1 MRSRCPPV
9 SPTLKAPFP
18 WFGGKARIAAQIW
31 ARLGD
36 VPSYVEPFFG
46 SGAVLLAR
54 PHAPRIETVNDA
66 DGMVANFW
74 RAVGAAGDEFARH
87 ADWPVNE
94 ADLHARHLWLI
105 GQRERLT
112 ERLMADPDF
121 FDAKAAGWWAWGASC
136 WIGSGWCSGKGP
148 WGVVDGVFT
157 HLGDTGVKRQMPHL
171 GDAGRGVNRQMPHLA
186 NAGQG
191 VNRQMPHLGNA
202 GQGAFAELQ
211 QRLRRVR
218 VVCGDWS
225 RVLGDCVLFPS
236 GALCGVVLDP
246 PYRSEN
252 SIEYAAGGAMDHAA
266 LEAWCRENG
275 ERRELRIAL
284 CGYEGEYDL
293 PGWSVVPWKAAG
305 GYGSQGDGLGRENS
319 AKERVWFSPHCLP
332 EHKARDLFDFAEASP

>member
-121 FDAKAAGWWAWGASC
+121 DAKAAGWWAWGASC

-157 HLGDTGVKRQMPHL
+157 HLGSAGQGINRKMPHL
-171 GDAGRGVNRQMPHLA
+171 GS
-186 NAGQG
+186 
-191 VNRQMPHLGNA
+191 A
-202 GQGAFAELQ
+202 GQGAFAGLQ

-225 RVLGDCVLFPS
+225 RILGDSALFPT

-284 CGYEGEYDL
+284 CGYEGEYNL
-293 PGWSVVPWKAAG
+293 PGWGITAWKAKG
-305 GYGSQGDGLGRENS
+305 GYGSQGAGAGRAN
-319 AKERVWFSPHCLP
+319 AARERVWFSPHCLP